1 MARRGGRVMEQ
12 SAVPAAAPTQ
22 PVLTQPVPAQP
33 VPDDR
38 TPWQSRN
45 VDALAGDELRAYAR
59 RIGVQRRDCE
69 GLTEDRLRQNCK
81 LFIANYFEMI
91 VGD

>member
-1 MARRGGRVMEQ
+1 MARRGGRVTEPP
-12 SAVPAAAPTQ
+12 AVQAAAP
-22 PVLTQPVPAQP
+22 AQP
-33 VPDDR
+33 ELAPDDR

-91 VGD
+91 AGG

>member
-1 MARRGGRVMEQ
+1 MARRGGRVVEPP
-12 SAVPAAAPTQ
+12 AVPAAAPS
-22 PVLTQPVPAQP
+22 LPVPAQP
-33 VPDDR
+33 EPDDR

-59 RIGVQRRDCE
+59 RIGVQLRDCE

-81 LFIANYFEMI
+81 LFIASYFEMI
-91 VGD
+91 AGD

>member
-1 MARRGGRVMEQ
+1 MARRGGRVTEPP
-12 SAVPAAAPTQ
+12 AVPAAAPS
-22 PVLTQPVPAQP
+22 LPVPAQP
-33 VPDDR
+33 EPDDR

-45 VDALAGDELRAYAR
+45 VDALTGDELRDYAR

-81 LFIANYFEMI
+81 LFIASYFEMI
-91 VGD
+91 AGD